1 MVLTST
7 KSISLGFS
15 APNFRLLEPINNR
28 LVSLDDIKSEKG
40 TLIVF
45 MCNHCPYVIHVL
57 PELVKIALD
66 YISQGISFIAINSND
81 IILYPDDSPEK
92 MCDLVKNYNIPFP
105 YLFDDTQE
113 IAKLYSA
120 ECTPDFNIFDGNMK
134 CVYRGQIDSSRP
146 GNKIPLSGL
155 DIRRALDSLLLNK
168 KILGDQTPSVG
179 CNIKWK

>member
-28 LVSLDDIKSEKG
+28 LVSLDDIKSKKG

-66 YISQGISFIAINSND
+66 YISQGISFIAIN
-81 IILYPDDSPEK
+81 
-92 MCDLVKNYNIPFP
+92 
-105 YLFDDTQE
+105 
-113 IAKLYSA
+113 
-120 ECTPDFNIFDGNMK
+120 
-134 CVYRGQIDSSRP
+134 
-146 GNKIPLSGL
+146 
-155 DIRRALDSLLLNK
+155 
-168 KILGDQTPSVG
+168 
-179 CNIKWK
+179 